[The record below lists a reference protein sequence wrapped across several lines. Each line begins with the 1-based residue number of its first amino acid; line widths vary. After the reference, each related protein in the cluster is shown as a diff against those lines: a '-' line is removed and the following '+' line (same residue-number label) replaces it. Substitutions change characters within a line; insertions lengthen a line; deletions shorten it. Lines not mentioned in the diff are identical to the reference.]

1 MCGIAGYVH
10 KSSCTEFCFDLG
22 NKVQELQACRGPDNH
37 TTTTYSQESWTT
49 HFYHQHLRVADLN
62 PLANQPMRSNIDTGL
77 SIILNGEIYNH
88 GELRSHIGL
97 QPRTHSDTEVLVELL
112 AKIGTSETLK
122 KIRGMFAWA
131 TINEKTSEF
140 ELIRDRFGEKPLHL
154 IKRKDSVFFSSQ
166 YDAAAFFI
174 KKIESLEV
182 DQRGLSSYLTLGY
195 VPYRQSL
202 YKGIEKI
209 SPGGKFTLNLRR
221 PDWSQEQQ
229 TRWIAPFSI
238 QDEQPRTSDELEE
251 VLRNSIREQL
261 EADVPVGLFLS
272 GGVDSSL
279 ISALAQQE
287 HSQSMHSFSIG
298 FEQSDFD
305 ESAFALSVAEALGTT
320 HHARKMTSED
330 ALSILEKVTNAYT
343 EPLGDP
349 SVFPTTFVS
358 QFAREH
364 VTVCLTGDGADELF
378 FGYGRYSR
386 FQFLEKGLSSKTKS
400 VSAVLK
406 IARLQPK
413 LLSLFGTKGARLK
426 GILDSNSPLQTYLP
440 LVGFAHLSNNMVDFD
455 LNLQHGI
462 NSEFLTGQFDKP
474 SLNWMREFDIDTY
487 LTDDI
492 LVKVDRAAMASS
504 LETRAPFLDPGVV
517 SIAQSMGRY
526 GLSNPS
532 QKSILKD
539 IIYKYAPIGNFD
551 RKKQGF
557 GAPLG
562 IWFRS
567 TLKDWG
573 VSIIDDTGWEQ
584 IGVDS
589 SQVKKMWN
597 DLQESDRNDAT
608 FEWLILSL
616 GSSITKAKLL

>member
-10 KSSCTEFCFDLG
+10 KSSCTDFCDDLG
-22 NKVQELQACRGPDNH
+22 KKVQELQACRGPDNH
-37 TTTTYSQESWTT
+37 TTTTYLNESWTT

-62 PLANQPMRSNIDTGL
+62 PLANQPMRSNTDHAL

-88 GELRSHIGL
+88 AELRSEIGR
-97 QPRTHSDTEVLVELL
+97 QPLTHSDTEVLIELL
-112 AKIGTSETLK
+112 AQNGTTETLK

-131 TINEKTSEF
+131 TLNERTSEI
-140 ELIRDRFGEKPLHL
+140 ELVRDRFGEKPLHL
-154 IKRKDSVFFSSQ
+154 VKKADSIFFSSQ
-166 YDAAAFFI
+166 YDSATYFI
-174 KKIESLEV
+174 KKIDSLEI
-182 DQRGLSSYLTLGY
+182 DQMALGSYLTLGY

-202 YKGIEKI
+202 FRGIEKI
-209 SPGGKFTLNLRR
+209 SPGGKFTLNLKRQ
-221 PDWSQEQQ
+221 DWSEEYQS
-229 TRWIAPFSI
+229 RWIAPFEI
-238 QDEQPRTSDELEE
+238 NETLKHTSEELED
-251 VLRNSIREQL
+251 VLRKSVREQL

-279 ISALAQQE
+279 VSALAQQE
-287 HSQSMHSFSIG
+287 HTQSMHSFSIG
-298 FEQSDFD
+298 FEQKDFD
-305 ESAFALSVAEALGTT
+305 ESTYALGISQALGTT
-320 HHARKMTSED
+320 HHAHTMTASD
-330 ALSILEKVTNAYT
+330 ANLILDKVTSAYS

-386 FQFLEKGLSSKTKS
+386 FQFLEEGLDGSSKSTS
-400 VSAVLK
+400 FALK
-406 IARLQPK
+406 LAKRSPGLLQ
-413 LLSLFGTKGARLK
+413 LFGSKGARLK
-426 GILDSNSPLQTYLP
+426 GILNSDSPLQTYLP
-440 LVGFAHLSNNMVDFD
+440 LVGFGHISKNYADFNLSLENGIDG
-455 LNLQHGI
+455 LYLSRNL
-462 NSEFLTGQFDKP
+462 EKP

-504 LETRAPFLDPGVV
+504 LETRAPFLDPRVV
-517 SIAQSMGRY
+517 SIAQSMGAN

-532 QKSILKD
+532 QKSILKN
-539 IIYKYAPIGNFD
+539 IVYKYAPNGIFD

-573 VSIIDDTGWEQ
+573 VSIIDDTDWEQ
-584 IGVDS
+584 IGMDS
-589 SQVKKMWN
+589 LQVKKMWN
-597 DLQESDRNDAT
+597 DLQEGDRNDAT

>member
-10 KSSCTEFCFDLG
+10 RSSCTNFCDDLG
-22 NKVQELQACRGPDNH
+22 KKVQELQACRGPDNH
-37 TTTTYSQESWTT
+37 TTTTFLNDSWTT

-62 PLANQPMRSNIDTGL
+62 PLANQPMRSNTDHAL

-88 GELRSHIGL
+88 AELRSEISR
-97 QPRTHSDTEVLVELL
+97 QPLTHSDTEVLIELL
-112 AKIGTSETLK
+112 AQNGTTETLK

-131 TINEKTSEF
+131 TINERTSEI
-140 ELIRDRFGEKPLHL
+140 ELVRDRFGEKPLHL
-154 IKRKDSVFFSSQ
+154 VKKEDAIFFSSQ
-166 YDAAAFFI
+166 YDSATYFI
-174 KKIESLEV
+174 KKIESLEI
-182 DQRGLSSYLTLGY
+182 DQMALGSYLTLGY

-202 YKGIEKI
+202 FKGIEKI
-209 SPGGKFTLNLRR
+209 TPGGKFRLNLKRQ
-221 PDWSQEQQ
+221 DWSEEHQ
-229 TRWIAPFSI
+229 TRWIVPF
-238 QDEQPRTSDELEE
+238 EVKEVLEHTSEELEG
-251 VLRNSIREQL
+251 VLRESVKEQL

-279 ISALAQQE
+279 VSALAQQE
-287 HSQSMHSFSIG
+287 HTQSMHSFSIG
-298 FEQSDFD
+298 FEQRDFD
-305 ESAFALSVAEALGTT
+305 ESVYALNISKTLGTT
-320 HHARKMTSED
+320 HHARTMTAND
-330 ALSILEKVTNAYT
+330 AILILNKVISAYS

-358 QFAREH
+358 QFAREQ

-386 FQFLEKGLSSKTKS
+386 FQFLEEGLVGSSKSTSIALRMAKS
-400 VSAVLK
+400 S
-406 IARLQPK
+406 PG
-413 LLSLFGTKGARLK
+413 LLNLFGSKGARLK
-426 GILDSNSPLQTYLP
+426 GILNSDSPLQTYLP
-440 LVGFAHLSNNMVDFD
+440 LVGFGHISKNYANFNLSLEN
-455 LNLQHGI
+455 GI
-462 NSEFLTGQFDKP
+462 DKLYLSRTLDKP

-504 LETRAPFLDPGVV
+504 LETRAPFLDPRVV
-517 SIAQSMGRY
+517 HIAQTLGQFGTSQ
-526 GLSNPS
+526 PS
-532 QKSILKD
+532 QKSILKN
-539 IIYKYAPIGNFD
+539 IIGQYAPSGQFD

-562 IWFRS
+562 NWFRS

-573 VSIIDDTGWEQ
+573 ATITDETNWNELGID
-584 IGVDS
+584 S
-589 SQVKKMWN
+589 LKVKQMWR
-597 DLQESDRNDAT
+597 DLQKNDRSDAT

>member
-1 MCGIAGYVH
+1 
-10 KSSCTEFCFDLG
+10 
-22 NKVQELQACRGPDNH
+22 
-37 TTTTYSQESWTT
+37 
-49 HFYHQHLRVADLN
+49 
-62 PLANQPMRSNIDTGL
+62 
-77 SIILNGEIYNH
+77 
-88 GELRSHIGL
+88 
-97 QPRTHSDTEVLVELL
+97 
-112 AKIGTSETLK
+112 
-122 KIRGMFAWA
+122 MFAWA
-131 TINEKTSEF
+131 TLNEKTSEF

-154 IKRKDSVFFSSQ
+154 VKRPDSVFFSSQ
-166 YDAAAFFI
+166 YDSAAFFI
-174 KKIESLEV
+174 KKTESLDV
-182 DQRGLSSYLTLGY
+182 DQMALSSYLTLGY

-202 YKGIEKI
+202 FRGIEKI

-221 PDWSQEQQ
+221 ADWSQEQQ
-229 TRWIAPFSI
+229 SRWIAPFEI
-238 QDEQPRTSDELEE
+238 QDEQPHTSDELEE
-251 VLRNSIREQL
+251 VLRNSVREQL

-298 FEQSDFD
+298 FEQNDFD
-305 ESAFALSVAEALGTT
+305 ESTYALSVADALGTT
-320 HHARKMTSED
+320 HHARRMTSED

-386 FQFLEKGLSSKTKS
+386 FQFLEKGLSSQTKS
-400 VSAVLK
+400 VSAALK
-406 IARLQPK
+406 GAKLQPK

-426 GILDSNSPLQTYLP
+426 GILNSNSPLQTYLP
-440 LVGFAHLSNNMVDFD
+440 LVGFAHLSKNMVDFD

-462 NSEFLTGQFDKP
+462 NSEFLREQFDKP

-504 LETRAPFLDPGVV
+504 LETRAPFLDSRVV
-517 SIAQSMGRY
+517 SVAQSMGIN

-539 IIYKYAPIGNFD
+539 IVYKYAPSGNFD

-567 TLKDWG
+567 TLKNWG
-573 VSIIDDTGWEQ
+573 VSIIDDTNWEQ
-584 IGVDS
+584 IGMDS

-597 DLQESDRNDAT
+597 DLQESDRHDAT

-616 GSSITKAKLL
+616 GTSITKAKLL